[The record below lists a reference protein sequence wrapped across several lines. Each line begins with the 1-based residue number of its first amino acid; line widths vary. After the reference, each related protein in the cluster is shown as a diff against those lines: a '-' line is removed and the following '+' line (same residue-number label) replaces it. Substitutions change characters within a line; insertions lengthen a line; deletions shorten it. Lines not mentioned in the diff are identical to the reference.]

1 MKPSGLKAAVVVL
14 AGFLAASALAATRA
28 YFVEPKTAT
37 SAWSAY
43 QGWVGQ
49 SFVGNVDSIYYLE
62 WFVGDL
68 SASGF
73 YVFDV
78 LDQATSQTVAHGRT
92 AVPGQGWQWLRCDN
106 FTYGSLQFTKGK
118 DYVLKVSHSGGD
130 AAV

>member
-1 MKPSGLKAAVVVL
+1 MRCPCSRATVFAL
-14 AGFLAASALAATRA
+14 AGILTASAVATTRA

-37 SAWSAY
+37 SAWSSYGGYVA
-43 QGWVGQ
+43 Q
-49 SFVGNVDSIYYLE
+49 SFVANVDSIYYLE
-62 WFVGDL
+62 WFVGEL

-106 FTYGSLQFTKGK
+106 FTYGSLQFTKGT
-118 DYVLKVSHSGGD
+118 L
-130 AAV
+130 A